1 MIQSMSKRP
10 KFTAPP
16 VRDPAAVR
24 KALDMRSEG
33 TDFTH
38 DGSDFPCGVAA
49 EVIEHRGYSP
59 IGAVQRHYLLQPAL
73 VTPEGVCT
81 GVVVIAG
88 AKGTYVYPSGS
99 DGGISDYIPVGTAP
113 VGTAGSVILTV
124 MGYRISTHDVALL
137 DAT

>member
-16 VRDPAAVR
+16 VRDPATVR
-24 KALDMRSEG
+24 KALEMRG
-33 TDFTH
+33 QKTYFTH
-38 DGSDFPCGVAA
+38 DGANHSSGLAA

-59 IGAVQRHYLLQPAL
+59 IGAVQRHYRLQPAL

-88 AKGTYVYPSGS
+88 AKGTYVYPSGP

-113 VGTAGSVILTV
+113 VGTAGTVILTV
-124 MGYRISTHDVALL
+124 MGYRVSPPDVDLL
-137 DAT
+137 DAI